1 MHGLTRI
8 RVRNYR
14 ALAGIDLDVGPI
26 NVIFGPNGA
35 GKSTLLDTLYF
46 FRDCA
51 IRGVEV
57 ASSERSHGIGIL
69 WDGADDAD
77 DDGGIS
83 IELATDRVT
92 YGLSFSLSAGRL
104 EAFAGERL
112 QSSSRSQ
119 ILIDRSP
126 GSDKASLYHTD
137 IQQIVPVTLREPQ
150 KLSLGLFLDFNRGD
164 EEAGY
169 LDRLLHFIRLY
180 HSRSFFLY
188 RLKRQGSE
196 SSHETRLRDLGNNAW
211 SVLRNLHDKR
221 SIDDRYDTIM
231 QYMAEAFPIFD
242 GIVLE
247 QTGPAS
253 VYASFLEKGHRREI
267 LASGVSDGYL
277 QLLLL
282 LTALF
287 SEGER
292 ASILLFDEPEVSLHP
307 WALAVFAKAVKVAA
321 DERWNKQIFI
331 ATHSPVLISQF
342 EPRDILV
349 AGIEDGRARFDRLHE
364 IEEIRDLLEDYAAGS
379 LYMSEAVAPQ
389 GPGTSRRGEE

>member
-1 MHGLTRI
+1 MHGLSRI

-14 ALAGIDLDVGPI
+14 SLASLDLDVGPI

-69 WDGADDAD
+69 WDGADD
-77 DDGGIS
+77 DGGIS
-83 IELATDRVT
+83 IELATDGVE
-92 YGLSFSLSAGRL
+92 YGLWFSLSAGRL
-104 EAFAGERL
+104 EAFAGEWL
-112 QSSSRSQ
+112 QSFSRMQ
-119 ILIDRSP
+119 TLIHRSP
-126 GSDKASLYHTD
+126 GSDKAFLYHTD
-137 IQQIVPVTLREPQ
+137 LQQIVPVTLREPQ

-164 EEAGY
+164 GEAGY
-169 LDRLLHFIRLY
+169 LDHLLHFIRLY

-211 SVLRNLHDKR
+211 SVLRNLQDKR
-221 SIDDRYDTIM
+221 NIDDRYDTIM
-231 QYMAEAFPIFD
+231 QYMAEAFPLFD

-253 VYASFLEKGHRREI
+253 VYAGFLEKERRRPI

-292 ASILLFDEPEVSLHP
+292 ASVLLFDEPEVSLHP

-321 DERWNKQIFI
+321 ERWNKQIFI